1 MFRDDLQNDNL
12 TCFGILVY
20 LWKNGIVGSL
30 NGSLVF
36 LFWCIRNIG
45 SLVIKVHSS
54 RTCEVTTSLV
64 SNERNKT
71 ISATVVVTIPWY
83 LASIEEI
90 PV

>member
-12 TCFGILVY
+12 TCFGILVH

-36 LFWCIRNIG
+36 LFWYIRNIG
-45 SLVIKVHSS
+45 SLVIKVHS
-54 RTCEVTTSLV
+54 RTCEVTTSL
-64 SNERNKT
+64 STERNKT